1 MSLDLCL
8 KSPKEHTD
16 ILSTAVLC
24 HLTDIGLSDLGAPG
38 FEFLEVENNFLLN
51 IPGSELPNE
60 K

>member
-24 HLTDIGLSDLGAPG
+24 HLTDIGLSDLGALG
-38 FEFLEVENNFLLN
+38 FEFWKLRTTFC
-51 IPGSELPNE
+51 
-60 K
+60 